1 MQNNDDL
8 MDYYG
13 KYGKQ
18 APKGKATEQATM
30 TANTKAI
37 EKKFAD
43 LMRAV
48 GSEEKQ
54 LKIHRKVARVVKK
67 ALRRQITDYDKII
80 RVRRSRGQDID
91 IQPGTLKRSVASWR
105 LRGETSYWVGPRVT
119 GRKDMRDGWF
129 AGIVESGL
137 QEFGPGKNKGAFE
150 RGKREANAKAVRL
163 LENEYKA
170 VIKKAAR

>member
-1 MQNNDDL
+1 

-13 KYGKQ
+13 KFGKP
-18 APKGKATEQATM
+18 APKGKAAEAATI

-67 ALRRQITDYDKII
+67 ALRRNIVDYDRII

-91 IQPGTLKRSVASWR
+91 IEPGTLKRSVASWR

-119 GRKDMRDGWF
+119 GRKDRRDGWF

-137 QEFGPGKNKGAFE
+137 QEFGPGRNKGAFE
-150 RGKREANAKAVRL
+150 KGKQESNAKALRL